1 MTGTPPASFS
11 YPITAPR
18 PNAADP
24 PEILRELRDEDPLR
38 PMTFAEGRSGWLAT
52 GYSAVRAVLADSRFS
67 AKQELMVLPVDAPG
81 AAKGVPAEP
90 GAFIRMDP
98 PDHTKYRSN
107 LIAEFTVRRM
117 NQLEPRIVKVTNEAL
132 DAMEAAGPPVDL
144 IQAFALPIPSLV
156 MCDVFGV
163 PAEGRAD
170 FEHSMAVT
178 DSFESTREE
187 VQAAFAKMSSYF
199 PPLIESKRK
208 NPTDDI
214 FSGIVNGSEFTVEE
228 LTNIGLTLFVGGF
241 ESTTHMI
248 GLGVYSLLTNPEQG
262 AALRADLGLVDG
274 AVEELL
280 RYLSIVHRGPIRVAL
295 EDVELEGRLIKKGE
309 PVMMSFPAANRD
321 PHKYESPESLD
332 ITRTARGHLAFGHGV
347 HQCIGQQLARVEMRI
362 AFAALFERF
371 PGLRLAVEPGEV
383 PLKNQLFSTI
393 HGLQKLPV
401 AW

>member
-1 MTGTPPASFS
+1 MTGTCPASIS

-24 PEILRELRDEDPLR
+24 PAILRELRDEDPLR
-38 PMTFAEGRSGWLAT
+38 PMTFAEGRQGWLAT
-52 GYSAVRAVLADSRFS
+52 GYSAVRTVLADPRFS

-81 AAKGVPAEP
+81 ATKGVPAEP

-98 PDHTKYRSN
+98 PEHTRYRSK

-117 NQLEPRIVKVTNEAL
+117 NQLEPRIAKVTHEAL
-132 DAMEAAGPPVDL
+132 DAMEVAGPPVDL

-156 MCDVFGV
+156 MCDLFGI
-163 PAEGRAD
+163 PAENRAD
-170 FEHSMAVT
+170 FERAMAIT

-187 VQAAFAKMSSYF
+187 VQNAFATMLGYF

-208 NPTDDI
+208 NPTDDL
-214 FSGIVNGSEFTVEE
+214 FSGIANDSDFTVEE
-228 LTNIGLTLFVGGF
+228 LTNIGLTLFAGGF

-248 GLGVYSLLTNPEQG
+248 GLGVYSLLTNPPQ
-262 AALRADLGLVDG
+262 ADALRKDPKLVDG

-295 EDVELEGRLIKKGE
+295 EDVEVEGRLIEKGQ

-321 PHKYESPESLD
+321 PDKYEDPESLD
-332 ITRTARGHLAFGHGV
+332 VTRSARGHLAFGHGV

-371 PGLRLAVEPGEV
+371 PTLRLDIAPEDVAM
-383 PLKNQLFSTI
+383 KDQLFSTI